1 MDSKYVKDLSVE
13 EFKEIIKEAL
23 IEALGVKGTEED
35 SEEEGENL
43 LEEEFRLNIF
53 ENEDDEEGGVA

>member
-23 IEALGVKGTEED
+23 VEALGVKGTEED
-35 SEEEGENL
+35 SGEEGENL